1 MWLESI
7 HDIFT
12 ARLKTDILPPESDER
27 LKEVLLVDGIIP
39 ERTVALGV
47 IRTVITLRLQL
58 LASI

>member
-1 MWLESI
+1 MWLEGI
-7 HDIFT
+7 HDVFT